1 MFTSNINRKRVIR
14 NKKETMTSKEKAIEL
29 VNKMFAPPNCVI
41 INRRQFGKTFL
52 AKQCALIAVDEIL
65 NNNCGSY
72 TDESNA
78 TNNEI
83 YCDEYYWQEVKTEIE
98 KL

>member
-1 MFTSNINRKRVIR
+1 MAQQTA
-14 NKKETMTSKEKAIEL
+14 KEKAQEL
-29 VNKMFAPPNCVI
+29 VFKYIEFTDNPISLYN
-41 INRRQFGKTFL
+41 
-52 AKQCALIAVDEIL
+52 AKHCALITIDEIL